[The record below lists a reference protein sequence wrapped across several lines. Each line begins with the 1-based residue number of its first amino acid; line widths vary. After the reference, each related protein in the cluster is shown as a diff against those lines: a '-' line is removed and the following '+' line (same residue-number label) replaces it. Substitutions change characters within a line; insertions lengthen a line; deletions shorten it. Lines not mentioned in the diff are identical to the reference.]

1 VVGDERPGCG
11 FTGEGAGFGGRE
23 EVRYFGVRGGEGGLR
38 MLAVDGVV
46 WWGWARCGV
55 YPRSDISLGACNIL
69 SFLVVLFVLS

>member
-23 EVRYFGVRGGEGGLR
+23 EVRYFGVRGGEGAGGGWG
-38 MLAVDGVV
+38 AV